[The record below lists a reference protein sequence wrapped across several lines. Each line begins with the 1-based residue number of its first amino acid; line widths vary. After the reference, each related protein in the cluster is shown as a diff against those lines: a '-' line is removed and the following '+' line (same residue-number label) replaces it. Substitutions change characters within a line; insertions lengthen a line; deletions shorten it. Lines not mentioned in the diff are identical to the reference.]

1 MVSQKP
7 RVLVIDDE
15 QVVCN
20 VLYDELSERGYLC
33 TTVLSGDDALDK
45 LSTEDFQVVLL
56 DIRLPGM
63 SGMELLS
70 RIRPEHPNTSIIMI
84 TGVCNADTMVE
95 AFRLGALHYV
105 MKPLDLN
112 ELSATIRLALE
123 TKEDSLERKDYFEEL
138 VAKVTAL
145 EKNNKYTSGHSQR
158 VVEIS
163 VSLAQ
168 QLDLPQSDIDKIE
181 IAALVHDIGMIGV
194 SESIP
199 LVQGKLDWRLFQRIV
214 HHCKAGERILA
225 HVVKD
230 NKILSM
236 VRHHHERYDGGG
248 YPDGLCG
255 DAIPLGA
262 RILAVAEAYD
272 AMTSQ
277 RPHRAAMSSKVA
289 YAEIERCKSSQFDPE
304 VADAFLRIN
313 IIPSKRR

>member
-1 MVSQKP
+1 
-7 RVLVIDDE
+7 
-15 QVVCN
+15 
-20 VLYDELSERGYLC
+20 
-33 TTVLSGDDALDK
+33 
-45 LSTEDFQVVLL
+45 
-56 DIRLPGM
+56 
-63 SGMELLS
+63 
-70 RIRPEHPNTSIIMI
+70 
-84 TGVCNADTMVE
+84 
-95 AFRLGALHYV
+95 
-105 MKPLDLN
+105 
-112 ELSATIRLALE
+112 
-123 TKEDSLERKDYFEEL
+123 
-138 VAKVTAL
+138 
-145 EKNNKYTSGHSQR
+145 
-158 VVEIS
+158 
-163 VSLAQ
+163 
-168 QLDLPQSDIDKIE
+168 
-181 IAALVHDIGMIGV
+181 MIGV